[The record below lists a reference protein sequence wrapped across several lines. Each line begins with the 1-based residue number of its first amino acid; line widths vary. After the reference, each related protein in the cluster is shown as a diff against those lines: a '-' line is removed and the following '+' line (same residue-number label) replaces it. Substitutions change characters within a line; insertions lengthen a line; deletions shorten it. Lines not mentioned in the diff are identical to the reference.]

1 MQKTGELTDK
11 HWKRAQVRSGY
22 CKVEPARAVCQD
34 QSRLFRIC
42 VLELCSSL
50 LKSVELGHADNKPDM
65 ALSGLVR
72 PIKSRAVHLRLH
84 PRVETLAESREILRL
99 MQQYGRVEMFRNFK
113 YDALPVANTM
123 IAIFETD
130 EAAQKLLE
138 VSPLRFVMSP
148 EGSGDAPQ
156 RHYQLQANTSTF
168 HHRDQI
174 DQTAYNASYKI
185 SSRCPVQE
193 DLAKNVPMLGL
204 SEFTLRKEEKP
215 WRVLRAEKQT
225 EESAKTLRQL
235 LEEAPAPNKS
245 TAANHVQQEKSID

>member
-1 MQKTGELTDK
+1 
-11 HWKRAQVRSGY
+11 
-22 CKVEPARAVCQD
+22 
-34 QSRLFRIC
+34 
-42 VLELCSSL
+42 
-50 LKSVELGHADNKPDM
+50 M
-65 ALSGLVR
+65 ALSGLIR
-72 PIKSRAVHLRLH
+72 PIKGRAVHLRLH

-148 EGSGDAPQ
+148 EGSGDGRQ

-174 DQTAYNASYKI
+174 DQTVYNGSFRV
-185 SSRCPVQE
+185 SGRCPVQE
-193 DLAKNVPMLGL
+193 DLARNVPMPGL

-215 WRVLRAEKQT
+215 WRVLRWEKQR
-225 EESAKTLRQL
+225 EEGAKTLRQL
-235 LEEAPAPNKS
+235 LEEAPASNKS
-245 TAANHVQQEKSID
+245 TTPTHVQQEKSIG

>member
-1 MQKTGELTDK
+1 
-11 HWKRAQVRSGY
+11 
-22 CKVEPARAVCQD
+22 
-34 QSRLFRIC
+34 
-42 VLELCSSL
+42 
-50 LKSVELGHADNKPDM
+50 M
-65 ALSGLVR
+65 ALSGLIR
-72 PIKSRAVHLRLH
+72 PIKNRAVHLRLH

-113 YDALPVANTM
+113 YDSLPMATTM

-130 EAAQKLLE
+130 EAARKLIE

-148 EGSGDAPQ
+148 EGSPDGRQ

-174 DQTAYNASYKI
+174 DQTVYNGSYKV

-215 WRVLRAEKQT
+215 WRVLRWERQRE

-235 LEEAPAPNKS
+235 LQEGPASNKS
-245 TAANHVQQEKSID
+245 TAPDHLQHEKSID